1 MKKILSFLGGLCY
14 SVVVSYLMWLLF
26 YFVTPFLM
34 RFGWK
39 ALVLYLVLAAGTIP
53 MLFIP
58 LFTYAWAPVILLIRN
73 CKAVKFV
80 SAIPLLLFGYS
91 AVADVWRLSIVYSG
105 SKVAIAIAVSVMIAT
120 FFISLIKV
128 SLSYNE

>member
-1 MKKILSFLGGLCY
+1 MKKILSFFGGLSY

-39 ALVLYLVLAAGTIP
+39 ALILYFVLAAGTIP

-58 LFTYAWAPVILLIRN
+58 LFTYAWIPIVLLIRK
-73 CKAVKFV
+73 CKAVRFV
-80 SAIPLLLFGYS
+80 SVIPLLLFGYS
-91 AVADVWRLSIVYSG
+91 AVADVWRLDIVYSG

-120 FFISLIKV
+120 LFIALIKT
-128 SLSYNE
+128 SLLYNE